1 MPHLKTTTILLATL
15 FLTACST
22 IPSELP
28 QSTPSEQPPKEITSQ
43 EDILTDLSNPWG
55 LTWLPDGQIL
65 ITERAGKLWLFD
77 PETNSKT
84 EIQNLPQVFAQ
95 GQGGLLDI
103 STDPINPEEGWIYI
117 TYSAGTQDANRTQ
130 VARYKLNQLSNPP
143 TLQDEEIIFTNNEFK
158 SGTQHFGSRLAWLP
172 DGTMLVSVGDGGNP
186 PLRFNGELQRLQ
198 AQEPTTLFG
207 NIVRINPDGSIPE
220 DNPFLDQEDYQPEL
234 FTIGHRNIQGLAIDS
249 TTGKIWATEHGSRGG
264 DELNLIQAGQ
274 NFGWPLVTHSREYVT
289 LQPISEFQTLEGY
302 TDPKLV
308 WSETVAPSG
317 LAALNNAIYAG
328 GLVSKSLHVI
338 TVNENYEFQ
347 TEEII
352 PINQRVREV
361 EIGPDQN
368 LWILTDESPNGKL
381 IKITLE

>member
-1 MPHLKTTTILLATL
+1 MNHFKTTTILLATL
-15 FLTACST
+15 LLTACST

-55 LTWLPDGQIL
+55 LTWLPDGHIL
-65 ITERAGKLWLFD
+65 ITERAGTLWLFNPSD
-77 PETNSKT
+77 NSKT
-84 EIQNLPQVFAQ
+84 QVQNLPQVFAQ

-103 STDPINPEEGWIYI
+103 STDPIKPDEGWIYI

-172 DGTMLVSVGDGGNP
+172 DGTLLVSVGDGGNP

-207 NIVRINPDGSIPE
+207 NIVRINPDGSIPD
-220 DNPFLDQEDYQPEL
+220 DNPFLDQKDYQPEL
-234 FTIGHRNIQGLAIDS
+234 FTIGHRNIQGLTVDPA
-249 TTGKIWATEHGSRGG
+249 TNLIWSTEHGSRGG
-264 DELNLIQAGQ
+264 DELNLIQAGE
-274 NFGWPLVTHSREYVT
+274 NFGWPLVTHSREYVS

-317 LAALNNAIYAG
+317 LAALNNTIYAG
-328 GLVSKSLHVI
+328 GLVSKSLHII
-338 TVNENYEFQ
+338 TINNSEFQ

-352 PINQRVREV
+352 EINQRVREV
-361 EIGPDQN
+361 KIGPDQN

-381 IKITLE
+381 IKITLQ

>member
-1 MPHLKTTTILLATL
+1 MPTLKNTTILLATL

-28 QSTPSEQPPKEITSQ
+28 QSTPKEQPQKEIISQ

-55 LTWLPDGQIL
+55 LTWLPSGEML
-65 ITERAGKLWLFD
+65 ITERAGKLWMYD
-77 PETNSKT
+77 QTTNNKT
-84 EIQNLPQVFAQ
+84 EILNLPDIFTG
-95 GQGGLLDI
+95 GQAGLLDI
-103 STDPINPEEGWIYI
+103 STNPIKPDDDWIYI
-117 TYSAGTQDANRTQ
+117 TYSAGTQNANRTQ

-143 TLQDEEIIFTNNEFK
+143 TLQNEELIFTNNEFK
-158 SGTQHFGSRLAWLP
+158 SGTQHFGSRITWLP
-172 DGTMLVSVGDGGNP
+172 DGTMLISIGDGGNP
-186 PLRFNGELQRLQ
+186 PLRFEGQLQREQ

-207 NIVRINPDGSIPE
+207 NIVRINPDGSIPT
-220 DNPFLDQEDYQPEL
+220 DNPFLTQENHRPEL
-234 FTIGHRNIQGLAIDS
+234 YTIGHRNIQGLALDP
-249 TTGKIWATEHGSRGG
+249 TTNQVWSTEHGSRGG
-264 DELNLIQAGQ
+264 DELNLIKPGE
-274 NFGWPLVTHSREYVT
+274 NYGWPIVTHSREYT
-289 LQPISEFQTLEGY
+289 TFQPISEFQTLEGY

-317 LAALNNAIYAG
+317 LAALNNTIYAG

-338 TVNENYEFQ
+338 TTNQNSEFQ

-352 PINQRVREV
+352 NINQRVRAV

-381 IKITLE
+381 IKITLQ